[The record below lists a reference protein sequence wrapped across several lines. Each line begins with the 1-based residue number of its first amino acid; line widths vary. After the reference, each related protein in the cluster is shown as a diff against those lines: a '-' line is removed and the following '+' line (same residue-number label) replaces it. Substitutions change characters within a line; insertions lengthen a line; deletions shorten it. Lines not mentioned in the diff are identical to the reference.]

1 MIMAKGRLK
10 VIAPC
15 CDHHTNP
22 TLIRRHRLTS
32 PSRYISVVLAAFMIS
47 FMTGGLQF
55 GFGIYQA
62 HYETMA
68 LQDNTPF
75 TGATAA
81 RLDLIGTLAISM
93 MTICA
98 PVVVAWSK
106 TIGPQ
111 KVMCAGGLLVGVA
124 NVLASF
130 GRELWHYQ
138 ITQGFLMGVG
148 SCLSFVPS
156 MVVVPTWFDKHRAL
170 AMGIVSAG
178 SGVGGLVWA
187 PVLVACIEKLGYKN
201 TLRMTGALGAAVV
214 CAGGAVLTWEPVMA
228 AKIRH
233 ENATTPRLKK
243 MFKVPLPPLK
253 TVTQRKFIAQ
263 SLSMFCQSAAYY
275 TPAFFFA
282 SYAKTLGY
290 SDSDGANLTAVNN
303 ACNAV
308 GKIAIGLVAD
318 RIGRLNAL
326 FLTTVICAAVTL
338 GLWVPSIAIGMGHE
352 SVARS
357 LLVSFTVLYGI
368 FASAYVS
375 LFPPA
380 LVELFGMELMPQI
393 TGIMYMIMGVA
404 SMIGTPVAGALVRG
418 HGEIKE
424 SGDYMGMGVMVGTL
438 MAAAAIFVAW
448 MRLEATAD
456 RAQGG
461 RKWVWKL

>member
-1 MIMAKGRLK
+1 MSQNMTMARGRLK
-10 VIAPC
+10 VASSWS
-15 CDHHTNP
+15 DHHPNP
-22 TLIRRHRLTS
+22 SLIQRQRLTS
-32 PSRYISVVLAAFMIS
+32 PSRYIIVVLAAFMIS

-68 LQDNTPF
+68 LEDDTPF

-93 MTICA
+93 LTICA

-111 KVMCAGGLLVGVA
+111 KVMCAGGLLVG
-124 NVLASF
+124 
-130 GRELWHYQ
+130 
-138 ITQGFLMGVG
+138 GFLMGVG

-156 MVVVPTWFDKHRAL
+156 MVVVPAWFDKHRAL

-187 PVLVACIEKLGYKN
+187 PVLVACIEKLGYRD
-201 TLRMTGALGAAVV
+201 TLRMTGTLGAVVV
-214 CAGGAVLTWEPVMA
+214 CVCGAVLTWEPAMA
-228 AKIRH
+228 ARIRS
-233 ENATTPRLKK
+233 ENTTTSRLK
-243 MFKVPLPPLK
+243 MFKVPLPPWK
-253 TVTQRKFIAQ
+253 TVKQRKFIAQ
-263 SLSMFCQSAAYY
+263 SFSMFCQSAAYY

-282 SYAKTLGY
+282 
-290 SDSDGANLTAVNN
+290 SDGANLTAVNN

-338 GLWVPSIAIGMGHE
+338 GLWVPSIAIGMSHE

-357 LLVSFTVLYGI
+357 LPVSFTVLYGI

-424 SGDYMGMGVMVGTL
+424 SGDYMGMGIMVGTL